1 MIKILVNGAN
11 GRMGQLACE
20 AIAKQKH
27 LSLVGKAGRGDNLP
41 QMIKSTEA
49 NVVVDFTVA
58 DSVFENTKTII
69 DAKAHP
75 VIGTTGL
82 PIEQVKVLQAY
93 AETAGVG
100 GALVPNFS
108 IGAMVLNKLAS
119 MAATYFSTIEI
130 VETHHD
136 QKRDAPSGTAVQ
148 TAHLL
153 ANARK
158 QSPQAREEIET
169 LTGARGANFENIHI
183 HALRLPGVMAK
194 QTVYFGGPGETIN
207 IEHQVISREAY
218 MPGVILACELAPKLN
233 QLVFGLAD
241 LLAYQD

>member
-1 MIKILVNGAN
+1 MIKVLVNGAH
-11 GRMGQLACE
+11 GRMGQLTCD
-20 AIAKQKH
+20 AISKQKN
-27 LSLVGKAGRGDNLP
+27 LTLVGKAGHHDDLS
-41 QMIKSTEA
+41 QLIISTEA
-49 NVVVDFTVA
+49 DVVVDFTVA

-93 AETAGVG
+93 AQTAGVG

-130 VETHHD
+130 VETHHN

-153 ANARK
+153 ANAR
-158 QSPQAREEIET
+158 QNLPEMREEIET
-169 LTGARGANFENIHI
+169 LIGARGANFENIHI

-207 IEHQVISREAY
+207 IEHQVINREAY
-218 MPGVILACELAPKLN
+218 MSGVMLACELAPKLKE
-233 QLVFGLAD
+233 LVFGLAD